1 MSKINADIKSSSR
14 STVID
19 PIDYLELSSGD
30 HSMISAQGSKAQYHG
45 FRHGISKYSSGGV
58 ENSVERYHE
67 RDLFKIMADGG
78 AFGSTKKDDHLT
90 NVDEVGNN
98 LRDVKNNEIREKYK
112 ADQVKVN
119 AYDKLV
125 NDYIKSNELTRQE
138 KNNFLRL
145 FEMGVYYIHN
155 GKINFD
161 SRKFQELQ
169 HLNNSNT
176 KFDKKV
182 ERKAYK
188 KYNKYARKRFGYTT
202 FHGSP
207 QEEWVNKNNPTA
219 YSQIE
224 YEKDRFIKNYKAKYE
239 KKRQR
244 YIKKQFKK
252 IYRFNK
258 WKNKK
263 GYSL

>member
-1 MSKINADIKSSSR
+1 MSKSDMNIKSSSVK
-14 STVID
+14 TFIG
-19 PIDYLELSSGD
+19 PKDYLEMSSGD

-45 FRHGISKYSSGGV
+45 FRHGISQYSSGGV
-58 ENSVERYHE
+58 ENSVERHHE
-67 RDLFKIMADGG
+67 RDLFKIMAEGG
-78 AFGSTKKDDHLT
+78 AFGSTKKDDRLT
-90 NVDEVGNN
+90 NVQEVGNN

-112 ADQVKVN
+112 ADQVKAN

-125 NDYIKSNELTRQE
+125 NDYIKGQE
-138 KNNFLRL
+138 MNREEKRNFLRL
-145 FEMGVYYIHN
+145 LEMGVYYIHN
-155 GKINFD
+155 GKINLD
-161 SRKFQELQ
+161 SNKFQELQ

-188 KYNKYARKRFGYTT
+188 MYNKYAQKRFGYKTL
-202 FHGSP
+202 HGSP
-207 QEEWVNKNNPTA
+207 EEEWIKKNNPVL
-219 YSQIE
+219 YSKIE
-224 YEKDRFIKNYKAKYE
+224 FEKDKFIKNFKAKYE

-252 IYRFNK
+252 KYRFNK